1 MYIHEIK
8 RKKNIRKS
16 QIFFRKTSGMYQQY
30 RIFDN
35 ALNSSLFEVKPID
48 TYIKYKK
55 IGGPGSFDEPTAVL
69 CSGVFWPLQST
80 FCTRREN
87 EQNETLLLIF

>member
-1 MYIHEIK
+1 
-8 RKKNIRKS
+8 
-16 QIFFRKTSGMYQQY
+16 
-30 RIFDN
+30 
-35 ALNSSLFEVKPID
+35 VKPID